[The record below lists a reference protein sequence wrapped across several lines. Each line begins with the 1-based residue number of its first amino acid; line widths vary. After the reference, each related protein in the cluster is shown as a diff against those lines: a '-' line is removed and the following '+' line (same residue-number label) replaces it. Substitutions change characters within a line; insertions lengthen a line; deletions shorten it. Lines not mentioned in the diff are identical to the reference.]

1 MKGMPYEIKQ
11 KLRQYAKANNKAR
24 TLHEEIVD
32 IMRDYGVPY
41 DNLVAT
47 SEFGAFAEEDT
58 TEALAFI
65 NNCEGDIDGN
75 ITEIEEVFLYFVNKN
90 S

>member
-1 MKGMPYEIKQ
+1 MKSMPFDIKQ
-11 KLRQYAKANNKAR
+11 KLRQYARANNRAR

-32 IMRDYGVPY
+32 IMRNYSVPY

-47 SEFGAFAEEDT
+47 SEFGTFAEKDT

-65 NNCEGDIDGN
+65 NNCEGDIEEN
-75 ITEIEEVFLYFVNKN
+75 ITEIEEVFLLFVNN
-90 S
+90 EN